1 MRSEAR
7 SAAGSTPPPVAPDAR
22 IAFGAIGASRVAVL
36 ALPRGLPA
44 HLADR
49 LTEAER
55 AVADSL
61 LDGASYAEIAAARGT
76 SERTIANQARAV
88 LRKLDVASRFELV
101 LLAAK
106 HA

>member
-1 MRSEAR
+1 MSTEAR
-7 SAAGSTPPPVAPDAR
+7 APAESTSSRV
-22 IAFGAIGASRVAVL
+22 AFGEIGSSRVAVL
-36 ALPRGLPA
+36 GLPRGLPA
-44 HLADR
+44 HLAAR

-101 LLAAK
+101 LLAAR